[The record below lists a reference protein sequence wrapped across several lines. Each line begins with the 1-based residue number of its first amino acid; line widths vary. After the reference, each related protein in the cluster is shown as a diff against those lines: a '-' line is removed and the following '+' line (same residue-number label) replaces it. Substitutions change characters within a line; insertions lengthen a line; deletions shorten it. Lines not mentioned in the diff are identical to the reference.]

1 MRSID
6 ARTLV
11 SSVIPTVMS
20 KFGCWVEFGALR
32 TRSIA
37 PPVGHRAPALFCVL
51 SGWGGEGLVS
61 AAPASASSAHDA
73 TASGRGGRGAKREG
87 AASGRGGRSAKGRGG
102 SAAEGGERGGSSR
115 GLSPECAAAEARG
128 YRRLRAERCGREGA
142 ARGQAAARVCAKR
155 SGAAE
160 RARASGARPKRAAEG
175 RRGAEGR
182 CRRGG
187 LRSAKHRGAERA
199 LATTTRRTK
208 AAE

>member
-1 MRSID
+1 M
-6 ARTLV
+6 
-11 SSVIPTVMS
+11 
-20 KFGCWVEFGALR
+20 
-32 TRSIA
+32 
-37 PPVGHRAPALFCVL
+37 VG
-51 SGWGGEGLVS
+51 GGEGLVS

-102 SAAEGGERGGSSR
+102 SAAEGGERGGRSR

-128 YRRLRAERCGREGA
+128 CRRLRAERCGREGA
-142 ARGQAAARVCAKR
+142 ARGQAAAHVCAKR

-160 RARASGARPKRAAEG
+160 RARASGARPKRAAVPPTRTRTRTRTNTGEERSESKGEKRGNAPEG

-187 LRSAKHRGAERA
+187 LRSAKHRGSRAERA
-199 LATTTRRTK
+199 LAT
-208 AAE
+208 